1 MWATDGGIMAIS
13 GYIGLPGSGKSFECV
28 SNVLLPAVQAGR
40 RVVTNIIGVNPDV
53 IYDYCVD
60 TLNLDRAS
68 LGLVVV
74 VDSRTMKQRD
84 FFPYKNMNDETV
96 TDTFCQPGD
105 LIMADEAWRL
115 WPKDSDVCT
124 EHRSF
129 FAEHRHFTSPLNGT
143 SCDFVYMTQSLATVA
158 RYIRDR
164 QDKTF
169 RMKKLTSLGFSTRYR
184 VDVFEG
190 AKTTKAALI
199 QQYQC
204 SYKKEIFPL
213 YKSHDTENGQEK
225 VVDKRQSFLNGRFF
239 FRHLFIP
246 LVLLTAG
253 GYFIFNI
260 ALKHTTSPEDET
272 EMEKSSSAVPA
283 QVNVGNAFPVTGAA
297 ENYPASAASARS
309 SVSSTWRIGGRMVK
323 GELSYVVLVNVDG
336 RVRMELLNG
345 FSFNGLYMSGFVD
358 GEKVTVWSGSLSG
371 SGTGLLK

>member
-1 MWATDGGIMAIS
+1 MAIS

-40 RVVTNIIGVNPDV
+40 RVITNIIGVNPDV

-68 LGLVVV
+68 LGVVVV

-84 FFPYKNMNDETV
+84 FFPYKNANDETV

-129 FAEHRHFTSPLNGT
+129 FAEHRHFTNPLNGT

-169 RMKKLTSLGFSTRYR
+169 RMKKLTSLGLSTRYR

-246 LVLLTAG
+246 SVLLTIG

-260 ALKHTTSPEDET
+260 AQKYMSSPEDKMK
-272 EMEKSSSAVPA
+272 MEQSSSVVPVPA
-283 QVNVGNAFPVTGAA
+283 NVLPVAGTA
-297 ENYPASAASARS
+297 ENHKVSAASARS

-323 GELSYVVLVNVDG
+323 DDLSYVVLVNADG

-371 SGTGLLK
+371 SGAGLLK

>member
-1 MWATDGGIMAIS
+1 MAIS

-28 SNVLLPAVQAGR
+28 SNVLLPAVKSGR
-40 RVVTNIIGVNPDV
+40 RVITNIIGVVPDV

-60 TLNLDRAS
+60 NLNLDRAS
-68 LGLVVV
+68 LGVVIV

-84 FFPYKNMNDETV
+84 FFPYKNSNDETV

-105 LIMADEAWRL
+105 LIVADEAWRL
-115 WPKDSDVCT
+115 WPKDSDVCS

-129 FAEHRHFTSPLNGT
+129 FAEHRHFTHPEQGI

-169 RMKKLTSLGFSTRYR
+169 RMKKLTSLGLSNRYR

-204 SYKKEIFPL
+204 AYKKEIYPL
-213 YKSHDTENGQEK
+213 YKSHDTENGQET

-239 FRHLFIP
+239 FRYIFIP
-246 LVLLTAG
+246 LVLMILAV
-253 GYFIFNI
+253 YLIFNL
-260 ALKHTTSPEDET
+260 AQKYMAPPEDKTTKEH
-272 EMEKSSSAVPA
+272 SSASVPEP
-283 QVNVGNAFPVTGAA
+283 VNVGNAFPVAGTAD
-297 ENYPASAASARS
+297 NYAASAATARS
-309 SVSSTWRIGGRMVK
+309 SVSSTWRIGGRLVK
-323 GELSYVVLVNVDG
+323 GDLSYVVLVNVDG

-371 SGTGLLK
+371 AGTGIFK